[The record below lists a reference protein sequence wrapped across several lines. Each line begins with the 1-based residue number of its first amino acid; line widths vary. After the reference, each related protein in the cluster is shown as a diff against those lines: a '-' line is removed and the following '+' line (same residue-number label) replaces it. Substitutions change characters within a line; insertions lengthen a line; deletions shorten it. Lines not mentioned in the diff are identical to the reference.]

1 MIVYEE
7 NISHGLAKEI
17 LGYEPADK
25 WERWKLIMD
34 PYEVAVLGYNADG
47 KSESYAVPSQQLPGA
62 VKPYD
67 DKSEFLRAGGT
78 LKQYKSLYRQGV
90 FTSIVILL
98 LTCAVVAATIVFA
111 LR

>member
-1 MIVYEE
+1 MIMYEE
-7 NISHGLAKEI
+7 NITLNLAKEI

-34 PYEVAVLGYNADG
+34 PYEVAVLGYNNDG
-47 KSESYAVPSQQLPGA
+47 KSEAYAVPSQQLPGA
-62 VKPYD
+62 VKQYD

-90 FTSIVILL
+90 FTAVVTLL
-98 LTCAVVAATIVFA
+98 LACAVVVATIVFA